1 MELEQLKKCT
11 DWFKVHELKDI
22 DDPSGQVARKE
33 LIVSLDQYPYNF
45 GLGPNPREPDPTS
58 RVSKRIGET
67 LKDNWAN
74 FHLLNRGV
82 VIVAKAIEYD
92 NKSQRVRLT
101 LDEADEEEKL
111 YGILD
116 GGNTNERINLWRR
129 DLPEDEADGR
139 LPNTYLNMQ
148 VLIPHLKGGDIPPP
162 DMTNLLNDVKEARN
176 TSVQVKT
183 KSLADARQHF
193 EILKS
198 VLANERYYDQITWHE
213 GQAGQIDALQI
224 IILLMMYYP
233 SFCKAADGE
242 PSNAYGHKER
252 CLDAFLQYSEKEP
265 GELRKWIAMLPKML
279 RLFDELQMT
288 FPTYY
293 EGSFGKINEVQIYDA
308 KRYERGSKKYR
319 KTPTRTQFLAREMK
333 YSYPSGWLYPLYAAF
348 RFLAV
353 PSLSDNESWRD
364 DPINFWHRHARDI
377 AATYMPH
384 VIAAGYE
391 PKRIATNPICYQ
403 AVRQKVTDLFKDE
416 LLQKAGISL

>member
-1 MELEQLKKCT
+1 MELKQLKKSV
-11 DWFKVHELKDI
+11 DWFKIHELKDI
-22 DDPSGQVARKE
+22 SDPSEQVARKE
-33 LIVSLDQYPYNF
+33 LIVSLDQYPYDF

-58 RVSKRIGET
+58 RVSKRIGDT
-67 LKDNWAN
+67 LKDNWKN

-101 LDEADEEEKL
+101 LSEAPEEEKL
-111 YGILD
+111 FGILD
-116 GGNTNERINLWRR
+116 GGNTNERINLWRH
-129 DLPEDEADGR
+129 DLSEDEADNR
-139 LPNTYLNMQ
+139 LPKTYLNMQ
-148 VLIPHLKGGDIPPP
+148 VLIPHLNGSDIPSPEM
-162 DMTNLLNDVKEARN
+162 MTLLNDVKDARN

-183 KSLADARQHF
+183 KSLADARRHF
-193 EILKS
+193 DILKS
-198 VLANERYYDQITWHE
+198 ALENEPYYDQLIWHE

-233 SFCKAADGE
+233 SFCKAAGDE

-252 CLDAFLQYSEKEP
+252 CLDAFLDYSEKEP
-265 GELRKWIAMLPKML
+265 DELGRWITILPTML
-279 RLFDELQMT
+279 RLFDELQLT
-288 FPTYY
+288 FPNYY

-319 KTPTRTQFLAREMK
+319 KTPMRTQFLGRDMK

-348 RFLAV
+348 RFLAL
-353 PSLSDNESWRD
+353 PSQNNPWRD
-364 DPINFWHRHARDI
+364 DPIQFWHRHAGDI

-391 PKRIATNPICYQ
+391 PKKIATNPICYQ

-416 LLQKAGISL
+416 LLKEAGISL